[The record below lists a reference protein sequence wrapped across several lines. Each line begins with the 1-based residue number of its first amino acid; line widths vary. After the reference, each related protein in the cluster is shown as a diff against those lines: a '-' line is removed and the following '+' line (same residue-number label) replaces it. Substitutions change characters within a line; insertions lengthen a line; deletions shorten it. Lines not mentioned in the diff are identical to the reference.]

1 MDYYEVLGVKK
12 DSSAQDIKKA
22 YRKLAMKYHPDRN
35 KGDKEAEEKFK
46 KISEAYAVLSDTE
59 KRKQY
64 DTFGDTGF
72 QQRYSQEDIFR
83 GFDLGDILKEFGLG
97 GMGGGGFRASS
108 GQGSPFETFFFQ
120 SGGPG
125 GGRATYR
132 SPGQQQAVK
141 GSDLTYELAVS
152 LEEILSGSEKTI
164 SLRREGKTE
173 NVSVKIPKGI
183 KSGQKLRLSGK
194 GSPSPYGGHPGDLFL
209 VINEQQ
215 HPAFTREGNDLVV
228 VKRIPFSNAC
238 LGSEVNVQSLEGK
251 DLKVKVPAGIQQQ
264 SKLRLKGHGLPVG
277 KTGGRGDI
285 YVKFMVDIPKKLT
298 REQKKL
304 IHELQE
310 KGL

>member
-35 KGDKEAEEKFK
+35 KGDKESEEKFK
-46 KISEAYAVLSDTE
+46 KISEAYAVLSDPE

-64 DTFGDTGF
+64 DTFGDSGF

-108 GQGSPFETFFFQ
+108 GQGAPFESFFFQ
-120 SGGPG
+120 GGGPG
-125 GGRATYR
+125 QAA
-132 SPGQQQAVK
+132 QQRPVK
-141 GSDLTYELAVS
+141 GSDLTYELSVS
-152 LEEILSGSEKTI
+152 LGEILSGSEKTI

-183 KSGQKLRLSGK
+183 KAGQKLRLAGK
-194 GSPSPYGGHPGDLFL
+194 GNPSPYGGPPGDLL
-209 VINEQQ
+209 LIINEQP
-215 HPAFTREGNDLVV
+215 HPVFTRDGNNLIAEQ
-228 VKRIPFSNAC
+228 KIPFSKAC
-238 LGSEVNVQSLEGK
+238 LGAEISIKSLEDK
-251 DLKVKVPAGIQQQ
+251 ELKVKVPAGIQQQ
-264 SKLRLKGHGLPVG
+264 AKLRLKGHGLPEG
-277 KTGGRGDI
+277 KKGGRGDI
-285 YVKFMVDIPKKLT
+285 YVKFLVDIPKKLSE
-298 REQKKL
+298 EQKKL
-304 IHELQE
+304 IQELME

>member
-35 KGDKEAEEKFK
+35 KGDKDAEEKFK
-46 KISEAYAVLSDTE
+46 KISEAYAVLSDPE

-64 DTFGDTGF
+64 DTFGEGGF

-97 GMGGGGFRASS
+97 GLGGGYRASS
-108 GQGSPFETFFFQ
+108 GQGSPFESFFFQ
-120 SGGPG
+120 GGGPG
-125 GGRATYR
+125 AGRASYHST
-132 SPGQQQAVK
+132 GQQPIK
-141 GSDLTYELAVS
+141 GSDLTYELSVS
-152 LEEILSGSEKTI
+152 LDEILSGSEKAI

-183 KSGQKLRLSGK
+183 KAGQKLRLAGK
-194 GSPSPYGGHPGDLFL
+194 GSPSPYGGPPGDLFL
-209 VINEQQ
+209 IINEQP
-215 HPAFTREGNDLVV
+215 HPVFTREGNNLIVEQH
-228 VKRIPFSNAC
+228 IPFSNAC
-238 LGSEVNVQSLEGK
+238 LGSEVNVKSLDGK
-251 DLKVKVPAGIQQQ
+251 NLKVKVPAGIQPQA
-264 SKLRLKGHGLPVG
+264 KLRLKGHGLPAG

-285 YVKFMVDIPKKLT
+285 YVKIMVDIPKKLT
-298 REQKKL
+298 AEQKKL
-304 IHELQE
+304 VKELAD

>member
-1 MDYYEVLGVKK
+1 MDYYEVLGVAK
-12 DSSAQDIKKA
+12 DSSSQDIKKA

-46 KISEAYAVLSDTE
+46 KISEAYAVLSDDE

-108 GQGSPFETFFFQ
+108 GQGSPFESFFFQ
-120 SGGPG
+120 GGGPG
-125 GGRATYR
+125 GGGA
-132 SPGQQQAVK
+132 SFHQQQPVR
-141 GSDLTYELAVS
+141 GSNLSYELAVS
-152 LEEILSGSEKTI
+152 LEDILSGSDKTI

-183 KSGQKLRLSGK
+183 RAGQKLRLAGK
-194 GSPSPYGGHPGDLFL
+194 GTPSPHGGPPGDLFL
-209 VINEQQ
+209 IINEQP
-215 HPAFTREGNDLVV
+215 HPVFVREGDNLIVEQN
-228 VKRIPFSNAC
+228 ISFSKAC
-238 LGSEVNVQSLEGK
+238 LGSEVSVKSLEGK
-251 DLKVKVPAGIQQQ
+251 ELKVKIPAGIQQQ
-264 SKLRLKGHGLPVG
+264 AKLRLKGHGLP
-277 KTGGRGDI
+277 KTKKSGRGDI
-285 YVKFMVDIPKKLT
+285 YVKIMVDIPKKLSK
-298 REQKKL
+298 EQKKL
-304 IHELQE
+304 VQELAD

>member
-35 KGDKEAEEKFK
+35 KGEKEAEEKFK
-46 KISEAYAVLSDTE
+46 KISEAYAVLSDPE
-59 KRKQY
+59 KRKQF
-64 DTFGDTGF
+64 DTYGDTGF

-97 GMGGGGFRASS
+97 GMGGGFRASS

-125 GGRATYR
+125 GGRTSYH
-132 SPGQQQAVK
+132 SPGQQQPVK
-141 GSDLTYELAVS
+141 GGDLTYELAVS

-164 SLRREGKTE
+164 SLRSEGKIQ

-183 KSGQKLRLSGK
+183 KAGQKLRLAGK
-194 GSPSPYGGHPGDLFL
+194 GSPSPYGGPPGDLFL
-209 VINEQQ
+209 VINEQP
-215 HPAFTREGNDLVV
+215 HPVFTRDGNNLIVEQ
-228 VKRIPFSNAC
+228 RIPFSKAC
-238 LGSEVNVQSLEGK
+238 LGSEVNVKSLEGK

-264 SKLRLKGHGLPVG
+264 SKLRLKGHGLPEG

-285 YVKFMVDIPKKLT
+285 YVKFAIDIPKKLT
-298 REQKKL
+298 KEQKKL
-304 IHELQE
+304 IQDLNKQ
-310 KGL
+310 GL